1 MSNPATPQTGGKLK
15 LPAGVGR
22 ILFILLGANFVV
34 SLNET
39 VLGVALPVLMRDLH
53 ITASVG
59 QWLTTAFLL
68 TMAAIIPVTGYLQS
82 KFSARHLFIAAM
94 GTFIVGTVL
103 GALSASFEILL
114 VGRVLQAAGTA
125 LLMPMFMTTMM
136 KIVPENMRGQVMG
149 QISLIFAVAPAL
161 GPAASGL
168 IVQAWGWHALF
179 WVVLPIAILATFIG
193 ARHLNLEHVPG
204 PMSLD
209 FWSLLLSAFGFSALI
224 YGLSEV
230 GPAVRGDAQ
239 INPLLPIAF
248 GAVLVAWF
256 VRRQLALAPAGKGLL
271 DLATFKSPAFRNS
284 VTLMVLMMF
293 SLFGTIIIIPIYT
306 QGVLHQSALAT
317 GMLMMPG
324 GLLQGL
330 LGGVAGKLFD
340 RRGARRVLVPAMSGV
355 ALAVGIMASFGT
367 ETPIWLVFMA
377 YTLLS
382 CSLAFVFPV
391 LFGISMAS
399 LPHHLYSHG
408 SATIGVVQQVAG
420 AAGTAGF
427 VAVLTMLSGGATAT
441 SSVTDLN
448 NGTHGAFL
456 IGTVL
461 SVVAA
466 VFSFRVR
473 HDKPAT
479 EVGTEAAADV
489 DGDAANEVANEA
501 VAPH

>member
-1 MSNPATPQTGGKLK
+1 MSNPENTQAKAKLR

-68 TMAAIIPVTGYLQS
+68 TMGAVIPVTGYLQS

-94 GTFIVGTVL
+94 GTFILGTVL

-136 KIVPENMRGQVMG
+136 KIVPDNMRGMVMG
-149 QISLIFAVAPAL
+149 QVSLIFSVAPAL
-161 GPAASGL
+161 GPAASGI

-179 WVVLPIAILATFIG
+179 WVVLPIAVFATLIG

-209 FWSLLLSAFGFSALI
+209 VWSLLLSAVGFSALI

-230 GPAVRGDAQ
+230 GSAVRGDAPV
-239 INPLLPIAF
+239 NPLLPIAV
-248 GAVLVAWF
+248 GSVLVVWF

-271 DLATFKSPAFRNS
+271 DLATFKSPAFSNS

-306 QGVLHQSALAT
+306 QGVLHQTALAT
-317 GMLMMPG
+317 GLLMMPG

-330 LGGVAGKLFD
+330 LGGVAGKIFD
-340 RRGARRVLVPAMSGV
+340 RRGARRVLVPAMFGV
-355 ALAVGIMASFGT
+355 ALSVGIMASFGT
-367 ETPIWLVFMA
+367 TTPMWLVFVA

-382 CSLAFVFPV
+382 GSLAFVFPV

-427 VAVLTMLSGGATAT
+427 VAVLTMLSGGASAT

-456 IGTVL
+456 IGTII
-461 SVVAA
+461 SIVAA

-473 HDKPAT
+473 HDKPASDGAAESGT
-479 EVGTEAAADV
+479 EV
-489 DGDAANEVANEA
+489 DGETANQTTNDT